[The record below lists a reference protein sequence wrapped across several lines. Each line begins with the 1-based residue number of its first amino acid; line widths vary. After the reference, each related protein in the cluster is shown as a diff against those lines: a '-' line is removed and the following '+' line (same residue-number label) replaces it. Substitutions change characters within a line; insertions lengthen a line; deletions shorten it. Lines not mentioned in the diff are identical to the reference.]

1 MSVSSTSR
9 LVESARLIVDRLG
22 DGDPTSRIVA
32 SDDDGLLALL
42 ADCADAQR
50 SLSLLV
56 AVATAEVERRSDRSR
71 GYDGLSQRLG
81 HRTGTDLVQSLTGT
95 TRADVRRA
103 TAVGEDLRLTLD
115 ARATHSGVGEGG
127 AGADDAVPIA
137 PPWFAALVDGLTR
150 GELTRDQYDAIRRG
164 LGEPPIEH
172 YPEDEGD
179 IIVSSW
185 RVAAAQLLDEAP
197 HRNVEDL
204 AAAARLARDSL
215 DPIGV
220 QIRFDERFE
229 RRSFRA
235 WIDSDGQH
243 HARIVF
249 DDDAAMWV
257 HTILSAALRPRRGP
271 RFAASTVPHSA
282 PPQSESA
289 SGSGSGGGS
298 AGSAVVPHD
307 GRPADEEDRRT
318 NEQLQYDTLLAIL
331 RTGAAADPAQAFGDR
346 QPGVRLIRTM
356 NEARRSP
363 VIVAEETGQVMPSGI
378 GEQYE
383 CDAGRVPVWADS
395 SRRPLDVGRHQRL
408 FTKAQRTALAVR
420 DGGCV
425 WCGAPP
431 SRCEAHHIRHW
442 HAHHGS
448 TDLAD
453 GVLLCRNCH
462 MRLHNQGWRI
472 ARRGTDYHLHPPDG
486 GRPRLLRPRSLLRFV
501 SEPDPP

>member
-1 MSVSSTSR
+1 MSVSSPSR
-9 LVESARLIVDRLG
+9 LVESARLIADRLG
-22 DGDPTSRIVA
+22 DGDPTARIVA
-32 SDDDGLLALL
+32 GDDDGLLALL
-42 ADCADAQR
+42 SDCADAQR
-50 SLSLLV
+50 SLSLI
-56 AVATAEVERRSDRSR
+56 AAIATAEVERRSDRSR

-103 TAVGEDLRLTLD
+103 TAVGEDLRLT
-115 ARATHSGVGEGG
+115 RAPGTPAGGGEDSGGGLGVG
-127 AGADDAVPIA
+127 DAAVLG

-150 GELTRDQYDAIRRG
+150 GDLSRDQYDAIRRG
-164 LGEPPIEH
+164 LGDPPIEH
-172 YPEDEGD
+172 YPEAESE
-179 IIVSSW
+179 IIVSAW
-185 RVAAAQLLDEAP
+185 RVAAGQLRDEAP

-215 DPIGV
+215 DPVGV
-220 QIRFDERFE
+220 RTRFDERFA

-235 WIDSDGQH
+235 WIDRDGQH

-271 RFAASTVPHSA
+271 RFVASTSPA
-282 PPQSESA
+282 
-289 SGSGSGGGS
+289 
-298 AGSAVVPHD
+298 AGALRPLSDEETTGALAPHD
-307 GRPADEEDRRT
+307 RQTADEEDQRT

-346 QPGVRLIRTM
+346 QPGVRVIRTVSG
-356 NEARRSP
+356 ADRSP
-363 VIVAEETGQVMPSGI
+363 VVVAEETGQVLPSGI
-378 GEQYE
+378 GEQYA
-383 CDAGRVPVWADS
+383 CDAGWVPVWEDP
-395 SRRPLDVGRHQRL
+395 RGVPLDVGRQQRL

-442 HAHHGS
+442 QADHGS
-448 TDLAD
+448 TNLAD

-472 ARRGTDYHLHPPDG
+472 VRRGAEYHLHPPDG
-486 GRPRLLRPRSLLRFV
+486 GPPRLLRPRSPFRFL
-501 SEPDPP
+501 SEPVPP

>member
-1 MSVSSTSR
+1 MSVSSPSR
-9 LVESARLIVDRLG
+9 LVESARLIADRLG
-22 DGDPTSRIVA
+22 DGDPTARIVA
-32 SDDDGLLALL
+32 GDDDGLLALL
-42 ADCADAQR
+42 SDCADAQR
-50 SLSLLV
+50 SLSLI
-56 AVATAEVERRSDRSR
+56 AAIATAEVERRSDRSR

-103 TAVGEDLRLTLD
+103 TAVGEDLRLT
-115 ARATHSGVGEGG
+115 RAPGTPAGGGEHSGGGSGVG
-127 AGADDAVPIA
+127 DAAVLG

-150 GELTRDQYDAIRRG
+150 GDLSRDQYDAIRRG
-164 LGEPPIEH
+164 LGDPPVEH
-172 YPEDEGD
+172 YPEAESE

-185 RVAAAQLLDEAP
+185 RVAAGQLRDEAP

-215 DPIGV
+215 DPVGV
-220 QIRFDERFE
+220 RTRFDERFA

-235 WIDSDGQH
+235 WIDRDGQH

-271 RFAASTVPHSA
+271 RFVASTSPA
-282 PPQSESA
+282 A
-289 SGSGSGGGS
+289 GA
-298 AGSAVVPHD
+298 AGSRSGDGVIHQDAVLGDSPTAGH
-307 GRPADEEDRRT
+307 EDHRT

-346 QPGVRLIRTM
+346 QPGVRMIRTVSG
-356 NEARRSP
+356 AGRSP
-363 VIVAEETGQVMPSGI
+363 VFVAEETGQVLPSGV

-383 CDAGRVPVWADS
+383 CDAGRATVWEDPS
-395 SRRPLDVGRHQRL
+395 GVPLDVGRQHRL

-442 HAHHGS
+442 HADHGS

-472 ARRGTDYHLHPPDG
+472 VRRGAEYHLHPPDG
-486 GRPRLLRPRSLLRFV
+486 GPPRLLRPRSLLRFL
-501 SEPDPP
+501 SEPVPP